1 MPGNHYMKCNR
12 YSGQRQRWRGASL
25 PCTDKLHIMEILSF
39 IHYPIPFRSLYRL
52 PDLPIG
58 MGETA
63 GARSAQQLL
72 NTLVAESQI

>member
-1 MPGNHYMKCNR
+1 
-12 YSGQRQRWRGASL
+12 
-25 PCTDKLHIMEILSF
+25 MEILSF

-58 MGETA
+58 MGESA

-72 NTLVAESQI
+72 NTLVDESQI